1 MARSRFH
8 LTFPEH
14 LIREPM
20 VYRIGKDFDLVPNI
34 RRANIEE
41 TSAWM
46 IMDLEGAEEDIA
58 RAVAWL
64 EEGGVKVDRIE
75 DAG

>member
-1 MARSRFH
+1 MSKARFH

-20 VYRIGKDFDLVPNI
+20 VYRIGRDFDLVPNI

-41 TSAWM
+41 TAAWM
-46 IMDLEGAEEDIA
+46 IMDLEGADDDIA
-58 RAVAWL
+58 RAIAWL
-64 EEGGVKVDRIE
+64 EEGGVKVERIE
-75 DAG
+75 GSN

>member
-1 MARSRFH
+1 MAKARFH

-20 VYRIGKDFDLVPNI
+20 VYRIGADFDLVPNI

-46 IMDLEGAEEDIA
+46 IIDLEGDEGNIG
-58 RAVAWL
+58 RAIAWL
-64 EEGGVKVDRIE
+64 TEGGVKVDRIE
-75 DAG
+75 TD

>member
-1 MARSRFH
+1 MAKARFH

-20 VYRIGKDFDLVPNI
+20 VYRIGRDFDLVPNI

-46 IMDLEGAEEDIA
+46 IMDLEGAEADIS
-58 RAVAWL
+58 RAIAWL

-75 DAG
+75 HAG

>member
-1 MARSRFH
+1 MTKARFH

-20 VYRIGKDFDLVPNI
+20 VYRIGRDFDLVPNI

-41 TSAWM
+41 TAAWM
-46 IMDLEGAEEDIA
+46 IMDLEGAEGDIA
-58 RAVAWL
+58 RAIAWL
-64 EEGGVKVDRIE
+64 EEGGVKVEQIE
-75 DAG
+75 GSD